1 MCCRYPH
8 YTQKKKNENNKQ
20 CISSMLGLFFS
31 NVPFSST
38 FLFSIRTWRNNKWEW
53 DKVVEETKEG
63 DEWTKNVFCLKQ
75 FLLLFIGVVNAF
87 LSDFFFPLAVVIP
100 LLNQERDTAIA
111 VLLVSPCNQV
121 QAMQ

>member
-1 MCCRYPH
+1 M
-8 YTQKKKNENNKQ
+8 
-20 CISSMLGLFFS
+20 
-31 NVPFSST
+31 
-38 FLFSIRTWRNNKWEW
+38 
-53 DKVVEETKEG
+53 EETKEG